1 MTDADTIAEIEKAI
15 MENSISENEISGEPG
30 IDVSVDGTKYR
41 RITKEDRNYDKDYGD
56 HVFGTDTYRYFQW
69 EPIKWKVLNNDG
81 ESLFLIT
88 DQAIDCKSYHETEDN
103 ITWEKCNLRT
113 WLNGNF
119 YASAFDE
126 NEQNA
131 IIEQNLIN
139 EDNAYEY
146 TDGGNDTKDKVYL
159 LSLSDACDPVYG
171 YCSSPFTGSASR
183 WQQPT
188 DYTFVRG
195 AYTYSSNNTGGNQNC
210 WWWIR
215 TPGESQKK
223 AVKIG
228 DDGNVGKLG
237 SWCDTPTMSVCPV
250 VKIDLSSQEWSLA
263 DDGSSGEG
271 KVLADLKAT
280 IIRSEYSQGAT
291 INVSDLKV
299 TATYL
304 FCSKSYDVPLLKDT
318 FTTNLAQLDTNTS
331 GEKTI
336 IISYTD
342 RGVTKTANVNITIA
356 GSSYE
361 GTTDPDLGNE
371 SNTNPGTGE
380 TDNPGTGE
388 TDTPENGETNN
399 PETNPETGETDNP
412 ESNSGTGETN
422 NSGAN
427 SGTEGTNNSETN
439 SGTGGTNQETGKTN
453 NSDTNKQIKVEKLAI
468 SAPSKKLAAG
478 KKIKMTVT
486 VSPENASNKEVEWK
500 TSNENYATVNENG
513 EVSIKTKG
521 AGKKVTITAVAK
533 DGSGVKVSY
542 KITIMKHAVKSI
554 KIKASSK
561 TINAGSSMK
570 LKTVVKTTGKKV
582 NKTLKWTSSN
592 TAYATVSKSGKI
604 KAKKAGK
611 GKSVIITAA
620 STDGSN
626 KKAKI
631 KIKIK

>member
-15 MENSISENEISGEPG
+15 MENSISENEINGEPG

-41 RITKEDRNYDKDYGD
+41 RITKEDRNYDNDYDD
-56 HVFGTDTYRYFQW
+56 HVFLKDTYRYFQW

-126 NEQNA
+126 NEQSA
-131 IIEQNLIN
+131 IVEQELVN

-223 AVKIG
+223 AVQIG
-228 DDGNVGKLG
+228 DDGNVGTIG
-237 SWCDTPTMSVCPV
+237 RWCDNPTMSVCPV
-250 VKIDLSSQEWSLA
+250 VKIDLSSQEWTLA

-271 KVLADLKAT
+271 KVLTDLKAT

-342 RGVTKTANVNITIA
+342 RGVTKTANVNITIT

-361 GTTDPDLGNE
+361 GTTDPGPDNE
-371 SNTNPGTGE
+371 NNTETNTGTGNNNG
-380 TDNPGTGE
+380 TSTGTG
-388 TDTPENGETNN
+388 
-399 PETNPETGETDNP
+399 
-412 ESNSGTGETN
+412 N
-422 NSGAN
+422 NSGA
-427 SGTEGTNNSETN
+427 GTGAGDTNNSEAN
-439 SGTGGTNQETGKTN
+439 A
-453 NSDTNKQIKVEKLAI
+453 QIKVTKLTI

-478 KKIKMTVT
+478 KKVKMAVS
-486 VSPENASNKEVEWK
+486 VSPENASMKEVEWK
-500 TSNENYATVNENG
+500 TSNQKYATVNKNG
-513 EVSIKTKG
+513 EVTLKAKG

-533 DGSGVKVSY
+533 DGSGVKASC
-542 KITIMKHAVKSI
+542 KITIMKHVVKSI

-561 TINAGSSMK
+561 TINAGSSMI
-570 LKTVVKTTGKKV
+570 LKTVVTTTGKNV

-592 TAYATVSKSGKI
+592 TAYATVSKSGKV

-611 GKSVIITAA
+611 GKTVTITAT
-620 STDGSN
+620 STDGSS

>member
-15 MENSISENEISGEPG
+15 MENSISENEINGEPG

-81 ESLFLIT
+81 ESLFLMT

-126 NEQNA
+126 NEQSA
-131 IIEQNLIN
+131 IVEQELVN

-271 KVLADLKAT
+271 KVLTDLKAT
-280 IIRSEYSQGAT
+280 IIRTDYAQGAV

-361 GTTDPDLGNE
+361 GTTDPDLGDE

-388 TDTPENGETNN
+388 TDTPETGETNN

-453 NSDTNKQIKVEKLAI
+453 NSETNKQIKVEKLAI